1 MLLIMGHI
9 LAIIG
14 LYFFAFGLK
23 IPIPPET
30 SRKKVALHALWPT
43 FGGLL
48 MIGAAGCM
56 LYGALFLGKDWF
68 S

>member
-1 MLLIMGHI
+1 MFLIMGHI
-9 LAIIG
+9 LLFSG

-23 IPIPPET
+23 IPLPPET

-48 MIGAAGCM
+48 MIGASGCM
-56 LYGALFLGKDWF
+56 LYGALFLGKNWF

>member
-1 MLLIMGHI
+1 VLLVMGHI
-9 LAIIG
+9 LAVIG

-23 IPIPPET
+23 IPIPPKT
-30 SRKKVALHALWPT
+30 SKKKVALLALWPT

-48 MIGAAGCM
+48 VIGASGCM
-56 LYGALFLGKDWF
+56 LYGALFLGKNWF

>member
-1 MLLIMGHI
+1 MLLIMGHVLLI
-9 LAIIG
+9 LG
-14 LYFFAFGLK
+14 LYFFAFGIK
-23 IPIPPET
+23 IPLPAET

-48 MIGAAGCM
+48 MIGASGCM

>member
-9 LAIIG
+9 LLILG

-23 IPIPPET
+23 IPLPPET
-30 SRKKVALHALWPT
+30 SKKKVALHTLWPT

-48 MIGAAGCM
+48 MIGVSGCM
-56 LYGALFLGKDWF
+56 LYGALFLGKNWF

>member
-9 LAIIG
+9 LLILG

-23 IPIPPET
+23 IPLPPET

-48 MIGAAGCM
+48 MVGASSCM

>member
-1 MLLIMGHI
+1 VLLVMGHI
-9 LAIIG
+9 LAVIG

-23 IPIPPET
+23 IPIPPKT
-30 SRKKVALHALWPT
+30 SKKKVALLTLWPT

-48 MIGAAGCM
+48 MIGASGCM
-56 LYGALFLGKDWF
+56 LYGALFLGKNWF